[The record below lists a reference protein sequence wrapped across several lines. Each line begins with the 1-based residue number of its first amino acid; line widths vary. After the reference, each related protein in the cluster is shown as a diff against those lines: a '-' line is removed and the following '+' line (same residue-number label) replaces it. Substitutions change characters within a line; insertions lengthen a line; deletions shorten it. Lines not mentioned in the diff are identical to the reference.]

1 MDGQKLAGWQ
11 RHERREV
18 GTQIKITLQVWVE
31 FTNRSRFVATNA
43 DLLHDL
49 HLTQADEEQAAISR
63 MDDGVVVT
71 DERDGFGGWIVFER
85 PCYSAKLRSIGM
97 PVEPHAAAGDDKKAF
112 ARTIKTWRCRVRK
125 IRTLASPPRRTSRSC
140 RGLAHSE

>member
-1 MDGQKLAGWQ
+1 MDGQKLAGRQWN
-11 RHERREV
+11 ECREV

-31 FTNRSRFVATNA
+31 FTNWSRFVATNA

-49 HLTQADEEQAAISR
+49 HLTKSEKEEAAIAR
-63 MDDGVVVT
+63 MRDGVVVT

-85 PCYSAKLRSIGM
+85 PSYSAKLRSIGM

-112 ARTIKTWRCRVRK
+112 ARTTKTCGAVSVRSGKRC
-125 IRTLASPPRRTSRSC
+125 TSS
-140 RGLAHSE
+140 LEPS